1 MCHPQ
6 EALLSLLPGWLTR
19 VWLTLFQRRTKRRHA
34 EAEGLDEAVA
44 MAGYETAGFSGYH
57 SSAPSD
63 YYGGACGL
71 ILLPYTS

>member
-1 MCHPQ
+1 MNPNHRAYLCF
-6 EALLSLLPGWLTR
+6 GWLQ
-19 VWLTLFQRRTKRRHA
+19 LLRRTKRRHA

-63 YYGGACGL
+63 YYGGA
-71 ILLPYTS
+71 